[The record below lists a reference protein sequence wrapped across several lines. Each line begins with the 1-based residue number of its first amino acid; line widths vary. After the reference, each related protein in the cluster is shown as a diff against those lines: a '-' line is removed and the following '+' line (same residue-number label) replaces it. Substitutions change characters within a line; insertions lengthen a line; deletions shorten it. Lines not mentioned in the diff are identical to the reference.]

1 MIPKMTQTDN
11 KASSEALEKAIQNG
25 DIGYAIQPI
34 FDARDSSLFAGEALI
49 RWHKKESAAPPS
61 DFLPQLCSLEWREP
75 YQSLLLEQK
84 LQTAER
90 LRNHAKVDTYFN
102 FVVES
107 LLDDQCWKGVQE
119 NVSKNAIAFDNI
131 VIELSEMNLFEHDK
145 IQLDRASGRLQELQ
159 SLAPGVKFALDDFGS
174 GLSNL
179 NRLRMWNI
187 SVLKLDIQLI
197 SGIDQDKKGQILL
210 RNLRKMASDLDIL
223 LVAEGVETKE
233 EEEVLLNMDI
243 YLQQGF
249 LRAAPMSIDAFTST
263 HYVTTSAGENDAR

>member
-1 MIPKMTQTDN
+1 MIPKMKQTEK
-11 KASSEALEKAIQNG
+11 KASSEALEKAIRN
-25 DIGYAIQPI
+25 DEIGYAIQPI

-75 YQSLLLEQK
+75 YQSLLLDQK

-131 VIELSEMNLFEHDK
+131 VIELSEMNLFEHDR

-233 EEEVLLNMDI
+233 EEEVLLHMDI

>member
-1 MIPKMTQTDN
+1 MTQTDN

-34 FDARDSSLFAGEALI
+34 FDARDSSLFAGEALF
-49 RWHKKESAAPPS
+49 RWHKKEGAAPPS

-84 LQTAER
+84 LQTAQR

-145 IQLDRASGRLQELQ
+145 IQLDRASGRLQEFQ

-233 EEEVLLNMDI
+233 EEEVLLHMDI

>member
-1 MIPKMTQTDN
+1 MTQTD
-11 KASSEALEKAIQNG
+11 KKVSGEALEKAIQNG

-49 RWHKKESAAPPS
+49 RWYKKGGASSPT

-84 LQTAER
+84 LRTAER
-90 LRNHAKVDTYFN
+90 LRNHANIDTYFN

-107 LLDDQCWKGVQE
+107 LLDDQCWKTVQE
-119 NVSKNAIAFDNI
+119 HASKDAIAFDNV

-197 SGIDQDKKGQILL
+197 SGLDQDTKGQILL
-210 RNLRKMASDLDIL
+210 RNLRQMASDLDIL
-223 LVAEGVETKE
+223 LVAEGIETKE
-233 EEEVLLNMDI
+233 EEEVLLDMDI

-249 LRAAPMSIDAFTST
+249 LRAAPMSIEAFTST
-263 HYVTTSAGENDAR
+263 HYLTTSAGEE

>member
-1 MIPKMTQTDN
+1 MTQTDN

-90 LRNHAKVDTYFN
+90 LRNHANIDTYFN

-119 NVSKNAIAFDNI
+119 NISKNAIAFDNI

-145 IQLDRASGRLQELQ
+145 IQLDRASDRLQELH

-197 SGIDQDKKGQILL
+197 SGIDQDTKGQILL
-210 RNLRKMASDLDIL
+210 RNFRQMASDLDIL
-223 LVAEGVETKE
+223 LIAEGVETKE
-233 EEEVLLNMDI
+233 EEEVLLNLGI

-249 LRAAPMSIDAFTST
+249 LRAAPMSIEAFTST
-263 HYVTTSAGENDAR
+263 HYVTTSAGEK

>member
-1 MIPKMTQTDN
+1 MIPIMTQTE
-11 KASSEALEKAIQNG
+11 KKLSGEALEKAIQNG
-25 DIGYAIQPI
+25 DIGYAVQPI

-49 RWHKKESAAPPS
+49 RWHKKGSASTPS
-61 DFLPQLCSLEWREP
+61 DFLPQLCYLEWREP
-75 YQSLLLEQK
+75 YQSLLLDQK
-84 LQTAER
+84 LRTADR
-90 LRNHAKVDTYFN
+90 LRNHANIDTYFN

-145 IQLDRASGRLQELQ
+145 IQLDRASGRMQELQ

-197 SGIDQDKKGQILL
+197 SSIDQDAKGQILL
-210 RNLRKMASDLDIL
+210 RNLRQMASDLDIL
-223 LVAEGVETKE
+223 LIAEGVETKE
-233 EEEVLLNMDI
+233 EEEVLLNLGI

-249 LRAAPMSIDAFTST
+249 LRAEPMSIEAFTST
-263 HYVTTSAGENDAR
+263 HYVTTSAGEK

>member
-1 MIPKMTQTDN
+1 MTQTD
-11 KASSEALEKAIQNG
+11 KKVSGEALEKAIQNG

-49 RWHKKESAAPPS
+49 RWYKKGSASPPT

-84 LQTAER
+84 LRTAER
-90 LRNHAKVDTYFN
+90 LRNHAKIDTYFN
-102 FVVES
+102 FVVEA
-107 LLDDQCWKGVQE
+107 LLDDQCWKTVQE
-119 NVSKNAIAFDNI
+119 HASKDAIAFDNV

-197 SGIDQDKKGQILL
+197 SGLDQDTKGQILL
-210 RNLRKMASDLDIL
+210 RNLRQMASDLDIL
-223 LVAEGVETKE
+223 LVAEGVETKK
-233 EEEVLLNMDI
+233 EEEVLLDMDI

-249 LRAAPMSIDAFTST
+249 LRAAPMSIEAFTST
-263 HYVTTSAGENDAR
+263 HYLTTSAGEE

>member
-1 MIPKMTQTDN
+1 MTQTDN
-11 KASSEALEKAIQNG
+11 KASSEALGKAIQNG
-25 DIGYAIQPI
+25 DVGYAIQPI
-34 FDARDSSLFAGEALI
+34 LDARDGSLFAGEALI
-49 RWHKKESAAPPS
+49 RWHKKESATPPS

-75 YQSLLLEQK
+75 YKSLLLEQK
-84 LQTAER
+84 LQTAEH

-107 LLDDQCWKGVQE
+107 LLDDQCWEGVLE
-119 NVSKNAIAFDNI
+119 SVSKNAIAYENV
-131 VIELSEMNLFEHDK
+131 VIELSEMNLSEHDK
-145 IQLDRASGRLQELQ
+145 VQLDRASGRLQEFQ

-187 SVLKLDIQLI
+187 SVLKLDIQLV

-223 LVAEGVETKE
+223 LIAEGVETKE
-233 EEEVLLNMDI
+233 EEEILLNLDI

-249 LRAAPMSIDAFTST
+249 LRAAPMSIDVFTST

>member
-1 MIPKMTQTDN
+1 MIPKMTQTE
-11 KASSEALEKAIQNG
+11 KKLSGEALEKAIQNG

-49 RWHKKESAAPPS
+49 RWDKKGSASPLS
-61 DFLPQLCSLEWREP
+61 DFLPQLCYLEWREP
-75 YQSLLLEQK
+75 YQSLLLDQK
-84 LQTAER
+84 LQTADL
-90 LRNHAKVDTYFN
+90 LRNHAKIDTHFN

-107 LLDDQCWKGVQE
+107 LLDDQCWKSVQE
-119 NVSKNAIAFDNI
+119 NVSKNTIAFDNI

-145 IQLDRASGRLQELQ
+145 IQLDRASDRLQELH

-187 SVLKLDIQLI
+187 SVLKVDIQLI
-197 SGIDQDKKGQILL
+197 SSIDQDTKGQILL
-210 RNLRKMASDLDIL
+210 RNLRQMASDLDIL
-223 LVAEGVETKE
+223 LIAEGVETKE
-233 EEEVLLNMDI
+233 EEEVLLNLGI

-249 LRAAPMSIDAFTST
+249 LRAEPMSIEAFTST
-263 HYVTTSAGENDAR
+263 HYVTTSAGEK